1 MNTELITEILTS
13 YKNELGMNFEKYH
26 NHACRV
32 FLFAAKLSKANEEQ
46 QKQLAIAAA
55 FHDMG
60 IWSANTMDYL
70 DPSIKL
76 AAEYLTEHK
85 LEHWTESVS
94 QIIDNHHKLTPFKNN
109 QLAESFRKA
118 DLIDLT
124 FGFIKFGL
132 SSSQISEYN
141 KLFPAKGFQPYI
153 FKEVFKNIVKH
164 PLNPLPIMKW

>member
-1 MNTELITEILTS
+1 MSTELITEILSS
-13 YKNELGMNFEKYH
+13 YKNELGANFEKYH

-32 FLFAAKLSKANEEQ
+32 FLYAAKLSNANEDE

-55 FHDMG
+55 FHDIG

-76 AAEYLTEHK
+76 AAAYLTEHK

-94 QIIDNHHKLTPFKNN
+94 QIIDNHHKLTPFKGNS
-109 QLAESFRKA
+109 LAESFRKA

-124 FGFIKFGL
+124 FGMIKFGL

-141 KLFPAKGFQPYI
+141 NQYPAKGFQPYI
-153 FKEVFKNIVKH
+153 FKEVFKNIIKH

>member
-1 MNTELITEILTS
+1 MSTELITEILSS
-13 YKNELGMNFEKYH
+13 YKNELGSNFEKYH

-32 FLFAAKLSKANEEQ
+32 FLYAAKLSNANEDD

-55 FHDMG
+55 FHDIG
-60 IWSANTMDYL
+60 IWSANTMDYV

-76 AAEYLTEHK
+76 ATEYLKRHK
-85 LEHWTESVS
+85 LEQLTETVS
-94 QIIDNHHKLTPFKNN
+94 QIIDNHHKLTPFKGNH
-109 QLAESFRKA
+109 LAENFRKA

-124 FGFIKFGL
+124 FGMIKFGL
-132 SSSQISEYN
+132 SSSQISECN
-141 KLFPAKGFQPYI
+141 KQYPTKGFQPYI

>member
-1 MNTELITEILTS
+1 MSTELITEILS
-13 YKNELGMNFEKYH
+13 FHKKELGSNFEKYH

-32 FLFAAKLSKANEEQ
+32 FLFAAKLSEANDEQ

-132 SSSQISEYN
+132 SYSQISEYN